1 MSYTNIPS
9 NPNKAIDAVVDID
22 NRQLSPGSGGINT
35 HRYEDWHWT
44 PAESAMFTS
53 YRVIL
58 VQYREAYANKN
69 TITTA
74 ERSIV
79 KQTLKAVREYSGH
92 GVTGHR
98 LFLKIAAFGDTQ
110 DWNIANIKLGTPLA
124 KKPALAQGDSPVALQ
139 PVVIIKEVLSNEM
152 ILTVEN
158 PQTPSKVALP
168 KGMKFSKVYRYV
180 GSVAP
185 KSTADFEF
193 YGNAKKGRLAVNFD
207 GIDLS
212 GTTKLFAW
220 FFARYESNKGELGQA
235 GGWVSKQILS

>member
-1 MSYTNIPS
+1 MGYTNIPK
-9 NPNKAIDAVVDID
+9 NTNDAIDAVVDID
-22 NRQLSPGSGGINT
+22 NRQLSQGSGGINT
-35 HRYEDWHWT
+35 HKWEDWHWLL
-44 PAESAMFTS
+44 AESAMWTS

-58 VQYREAYANKN
+58 VLYREAYANKK
-69 TITTA
+69 TITMA
-74 ERSIV
+74 ERAIV
-79 KQTLKAVREYSGH
+79 KQTLQAAREYSGH

-98 LFLKIAAFGDTQ
+98 LFLKIAAHGDTQ

-139 PVVIIKEVLSNEM
+139 PVVNIKTVLSNEM
-152 ILTVEN
+152 VLTVEN
-158 PQTPSKVALP
+158 PQTPGKLALP

-180 GSVAP
+180 GALAP
-185 KSTADFEF
+185 KSTADFDF
-193 YGNAKKGRLAVNFD
+193 YGNAKRGKLAVNFD

-212 GTTKLFAW
+212 GTTKLFVW